1 MILKKLVIDGKEIFV
16 PLSKKEAKN
25 ASLDDLVFT
34 DEKEKADFFN
44 SIKKD
49 VEVEILS
56 ENESKAKEEFKE
68 SIDDKIKRFSEKIE
82 VALDKAVESTTQGV
96 KSMFNSFN
104 KKNKA
109 NKILAI
115 LPYMSKEDIHE
126 LVEQIIRGD
135 EKVRDLPLEGVM
147 PFLSSKDCNRIFLNA
162 LQSNLYKYNLVKMAP
177 FVSEETLGVAVD
189 MYIEGKLD
197 IDKIDQLYPYLSEK
211 SIKKIFEKMLFE
223 K

>member
-1 MILKKLVIDGKEIFV
+1 MILKRLVIDGKEIFV

-25 ASLDDLVFT
+25 VKLEDLVFT
-34 DEKEKADFFN
+34 ESKEKEEFLH

-56 ENESKAKEEFKE
+56 EEESKPKEDFKE

-104 KKNKA
+104 KKSKV
-109 NKILAI
+109 NKILSI
-115 LPYMSKEDIHE
+115 LPFMSEDDIHE
-126 LVEQIIRGD
+126 LVEQIIAQD
-135 EKVRDLPLEGVM
+135 EQVKDLPLEAVM

-162 LQSNLYKYNLVKMAP
+162 LNNNSYKCNLIKMAQ
-177 FVSEETLGVAVD
+177 FVSEETLDVAVD
-189 MYIEGKLD
+189 LYIEGKLD

-211 SIKKIFEKMLFE
+211 SIKKIFKKMMSE
-223 K
+223 N